1 MRRRELLAA
10 RKALGLSQTAFGKA
24 LGLHQQTVH
33 KYESGELPVPRAVEL
48 AVLWLL
54 EHAPQKD

>member
-10 RKALGLSQTAFGKA
+10 RKTLGLSQTAFGKM
-24 LGLHQQTVH
+24 LGLHQQTIH
-33 KYESGELPVPRAVEL
+33 KYQNGELPVPRAVEL

-54 EHAPQKD
+54 EHAQNKD